1 MLTGAAT
8 RTQSLL
14 RAPIANETERTHFQ
28 RRLAF
33 TLLLVF
39 ILAFGFWLATVGVHP
54 FIGNGSIRV
63 HFTGL
68 VSIAQLATTFTALTG
83 WAVVRSRKWSGDFL
97 DAADVITTLAI
108 CWGWDFMATS
118 DTPVW
123 RPELTGAL
131 AVSYTLVTRTAFVPS
146 TPFRTAAVGTASFL
160 PLVPATYAMYAGVA
174 QPSARPLDPAVYVGI
189 WSVLGVTCTAT
200 ISFVIYGLHLEVRKA
215 MRLGQYVL
223 ETKIGEGGM
232 GVVYRASHAMLRRPT
247 AIKLLT
253 GTAGHAAER
262 FEREVQLTARLTHPN
277 TIAVFD
283 YGRTPEGVFYYA
295 MEYLEG
301 ITLDDLVRDHGPQ
314 PPGRVVHLLLQICG
328 ALEEAHSAGLVHRD
342 IKPANVML
350 TERGGQ
356 LDVVKVLDF
365 GLVKESEASSALT
378 TSSLNAVMG
387 TPHFMAPEA
396 ILDPQ
401 HVDGR
406 TDLYALGV
414 TAYFLLTGERAFDGT
429 NLVEICSAHLH
440 QTPARPSEKRPEIP
454 AELERIV
461 LACLEKKP
469 EDRPKSASDLTDML
483 LTCGVPQWSRAD
495 ARAWWERARQVPA
508 PKKDEEQ
515 QTVKPKRRSRRRS
528 WHEFGATVTIA
539 LDGRTSDR
547 SREDALEYKRSRP
560 DAHEDERGHSTP
572 SGQYR

>member
-8 RTQSLL
+8 RTQSFL
-14 RAPIANETERTHFQ
+14 RAPIANETERAHFQ
-28 RRLAF
+28 RRLSF

-39 ILAFGFWLATVGVHP
+39 VLAFGFWLATVGLHP
-54 FIGNGSIRV
+54 FIGSGSIRV

-68 VSIAQLATTFTALTG
+68 VSIAQLATTFAALTG
-83 WAVVRSRKWSGDFL
+83 WAVVRARKWSIDFL
-97 DAADVITTLAI
+97 DATDVITTLAI

-160 PLVPATYAMYAGVA
+160 PLVPATYAMYAGVVD
-174 QPSARPLDPAVYVGI
+174 QTTRPLGPAVYVAI
-189 WSVLGVTCTAT
+189 WSTLGVTCTAT

-215 MRLGQYVL
+215 MRLGQYLL

-253 GTAGHAAER
+253 GTVGHAVER

-314 PPGRVVHLLLQICG
+314 PPARVVHLLLQICG

-356 LDVVKVLDF
+356 QDVVKVLDF

-401 HVDGR
+401 NVDGR

-414 TAYFLLTGERAFDGT
+414 TAYFLLTGERAFDGS

-440 QTPARPSEKRPEIP
+440 QTPVRPCEKQPEIP
-454 AELERIV
+454 AALEQIV

-469 EDRPKSASDLTDML
+469 EDRPKNACDLSDRL
-483 LTCGVPQWSRAD
+483 LACGVPPWSRSD
-495 ARAWWERARQVPA
+495 ARSWWEHARKASAKESVQEPA
-508 PKKDEEQ
+508 
-515 QTVKPKRRSRRRS
+515 KPKRRSRRRGS
-528 WHEFGATVTIA
+528 SHELGSTVTIA
-539 LDGRTSDR
+539 LDDRTVS
-547 SREDALEYKRSRP
+547 
-560 DAHEDERGHSTP
+560 
-572 SGQYR
+572 